1 MKTVDIIVTGKVQ
14 GVFYRQS
21 TRKKARS
28 LGIKGTVSNLPDG
41 SVQILAI
48 GDDDQIEYLIQWC
61 KQGPPTAMVADV
73 TVVAVNREMN
83 FDDFLIIR

>member
-28 LGIKGTVSNLPDG
+28 LGIKGTVRNLPDG

-48 GDDDQIEYLIQWC
+48 GDDDRIEFLIQWC
-61 KQGPPTAMVADV
+61 KQGPPKAMVVDV